1 MEPKTAAITGANSNA
16 KAVKDKPKEC
26 LIAEMRFDL
35 RLTYFCFAV
44 DFISHALVALSST
57 APTTAAS
64 LAFAGFTMLS
74 SFGSGVVPALQ
85 SLALCIMQTEAE
97 EERELAA
104 ASGVPSTSVTMDT
117 GSLFGAF
124 SLLQAT
130 GQMIIGVS
138 EGLVLDPFFLPY

>member
-1 MEPKTAAITGANSNA
+1 MAETQQTSNSNVNVA
-16 KAVKDKPKEC
+16 KGKPKEH

-35 RLTYFCFAV
+35 RLTYFCFAI
-44 DFISHALVALSST
+44 DFVSHALVSLSST
-57 APTTAAS
+57 APTVVAS
-64 LAFAGFTMLS
+64 LAFSGFTMLS

-104 ASGVPSTSVTMDT
+104 ASGVVNTSVAMDT

-138 EGLVLDPFFLPY
+138 ENFTPDKFLLIMLT